1 MGLSQSALERR
12 FRGIVGISPKK
23 FASVV
28 RLRRRSA
35 TADERCGLHCGGA
48 YDAGYFDQAHFIHDF
63 RRATGSAPE
72 TFFRQ
77 VPAE

>member
-12 FRGIVGISPKK
+12 FRGIVGISPKE
-23 FASVV
+23 V
-28 RLRRRSA
+28 RLRGAAATRSA